1 MSEWWTYRLSDL
13 ILFSRDVYY
22 RTFGLYHHGIWPA
35 HVVLVL
41 LVALA
46 ALACRRARDDASRG
60 RIVVGLFTVCW
71 VWIAV
76 AFHAHRYATVNWA
89 AKYFAGAFLLQA
101 VLLAWLAVRG
111 RVAIDARSIHRLLL
125 GLAVLAV
132 AAPFTG
138 LMTGRQ
144 WDQVELLGVTPDPTA
159 TATILA
165 LGLSSP
171 RVTRLAIMIP
181 VLWCLV
187 GGLTLFALHSPEAW
201 WTWAGPLLVLVYTTR
216 RRRASE

>member
-22 RTFGLYHHGIWPA
+22 GTFALYHRGIWPA

-46 ALACRRARDDASRG
+46 ALGYRRARDDASRG
-60 RIVVGLFTVCW
+60 RIVVGLLTFCW

-76 AFHAHRYATVNWA
+76 AFHAHRYATINWA
-89 AKYFAGAFLLQA
+89 AKYFAAAFLLQA
-101 VLLAWLAVRG
+101 VLLAWLAFRG
-111 RVAIDARSIHRLLL
+111 RVALDTRSIRRLLL
-125 GLAVLAV
+125 GVAVLAV
-132 AAPFTG
+132 AAPLTG
-138 LMTGRQ
+138 LATGRQ

-171 RVTRLAIMIP
+171 RVPRLAFVIP
-181 VLWCLV
+181 VVWCLV
-187 GGLTLFALHSPEAW
+187 GGLTLYALHSGEAW

-216 RRRASE
+216 PPRESA